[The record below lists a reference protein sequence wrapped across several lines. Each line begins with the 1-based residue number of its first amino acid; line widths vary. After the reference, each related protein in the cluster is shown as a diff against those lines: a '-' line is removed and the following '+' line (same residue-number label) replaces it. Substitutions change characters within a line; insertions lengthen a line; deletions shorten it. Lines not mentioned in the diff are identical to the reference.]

1 MGAINELFRTFGPEF
16 LSRNPELPVAQVR
29 VVEAMINC
37 RTGEYGTTVYRCEG
51 CGEHHAI
58 DRSCGNRHCPQCQ
71 LHKCRRW
78 LHRQLSK
85 TLPTDYFMIT
95 FTVAEELRP
104 FFLNHQKEAYGALFR
119 AASEAIKK
127 LAADPRHIGADLAGF
142 TGILHTWGRTMPY
155 HPHLHFIVPA
165 GGLSKDRRQWLP
177 ARNNFYLPV
186 KPLSRIFRA
195 KLRDEIDKLGLLS
208 DTPQA
213 AWETDWVVHCQPAGN
228 AEAVLKY
235 LAPYVF
241 RVAISDRRI
250 VAVNDRLVTISYR
263 KVGSRRKRKM
273 TLEVMEFIR
282 RFLLHVLP
290 GGFMKV
296 RHFGFMNHNCALTLK
311 EIRRLIIIRSKNLA
325 LLLADPKPEPPPPE
339 PFKPFCRK
347 CGALLLFQFA
357 ILPRRLCREGP
368 G

>member
-1 MGAINELFRTFGPEF
+1 MGAINEIFRAFGPEF

-29 VVEAMINC
+29 VIEAMINC

-51 CGEHHAI
+51 CGENHGI

-71 LHKCRRW
+71 LHKCRQW
-78 LHRQLSK
+78 LHQQLSK
-85 TLPTDYFMIT
+85 ILPSEYFMIT
-95 FTVAEELRP
+95 FTVTDTLRP
-104 FFLNHQKEAYGALFR
+104 FFLNHQKEAYGAMFR

-165 GGLSKDRRQWLP
+165 GGLSKDRREWRP
-177 ARNNFYLPV
+177 ARNSFYLPV

-195 KLRDEIDKLGLLS
+195 KLRDEIETLGLLP
-208 DTPQA
+208 DTPPA

-228 AEAVLKY
+228 AEAVFKY

-250 VAVNDRLVTISYR
+250 VAVKERLVTFSYR
-263 KVGSRRKRKM
+263 KVGSRRKRRM

-290 GGFMKV
+290 SGFMKV
-296 RHFGFMNHNCALTLK
+296 RHFGFMSHNCALTLK
-311 EIRRLIIIRSKNLA
+311 EIRRLIIIRRKDLA
-325 LLLADPKPEPPPPE
+325 LLLADPRPEPPPPE

-347 CGALLLFQFA
+347 CGAMLLFQFA
-357 ILPRRLCREGP
+357 ILPPRLCREGP
-368 G
+368 R